1 VTIEGSGPGGPPS
14 WRGGGTH
21 SRFGQWGI
29 IAVFSA
35 LFLVLTGVAVLIAV
49 LEKPPAPKS
58 VCPPH
63 QVCANPPRLGA
74 PPLVSTAPAIVNE
87 QQFVD
92 PGVGYSLEYPNVLGI
107 ASRNATTL
115 ELAPRNGNS
124 VLLVVVYGVP
134 ASQADPQQLL
144 SAAANALR
152 GSIPDLQSDPD
163 PSQTILAPALAGQAG
178 VGGFYQGTFD
188 TPSGL
193 GAPADVALLASG
205 DGRQT
210 LAVAVISTNRSSTDS
225 LFEFADETILNRLR
239 FRGEIAP

>member
-1 VTIEGSGPGGPPS
+1 VTVEGSGPAAPPS
-14 WRGGGTH
+14 WRGGASHT
-21 SRFGQWGI
+21 RFGQWGI

-35 LFLVLTGVAVLIAV
+35 LFLVLTAVAVLIAV
-49 LEKPPAPKS
+49 LGKPPAPKS

-74 PPLVSTAPAIVNE
+74 PPLVSTAPAILNE

-92 PGVGYSLEYPNVLGI
+92 PSVGYRLEYPKVLSI

-115 ELAPRNGNS
+115 QLAPANGNT
-124 VLLVVVYGVP
+124 VLLIVVFGVP
-134 ASQADPQQLL
+134 ASQADPPQLL
-144 SAAANALR
+144 SAAASALR

-163 PSQTILAPALAGQAG
+163 PSQTILAPALAGRVG

-193 GAPADVALLASG
+193 GAPADVALLASS
-205 DGRQT
+205 DGHQT
-210 LAVAVISTNRSSTDS
+210 LAVAVISTDRSSTDS
-225 LFEFADETILNRLR
+225 LFAFADDTILNRLR
-239 FRGEIAP
+239 FKGDIAP